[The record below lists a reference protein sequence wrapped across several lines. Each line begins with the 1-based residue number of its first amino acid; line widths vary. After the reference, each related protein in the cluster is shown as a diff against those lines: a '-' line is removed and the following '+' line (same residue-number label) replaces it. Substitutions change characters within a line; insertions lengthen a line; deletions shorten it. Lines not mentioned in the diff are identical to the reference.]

1 MEINITTLVI
11 GLVGLLF
18 GLLELYLLPILA
30 DKLGEVKYEKLVKW
44 VKIGVNAAEMIFRE
58 SGMGVEKKAYVL
70 NFLKSKGFKID
81 TAEVDA
87 VIEAHVLEL
96 QKVVTE

>member
-18 GLLELYLLPILA
+18 GILEWYLIPILA
-30 DKLGEVKYEKLVKW
+30 DKLGESKYNKLVKW

>member
-18 GLLELYLLPILA
+18 GLLEVYLLPILA
-30 DKLGEVKYEKLVKW
+30 DKLGEAKYEKLVKW